1 MRKLLYD
8 MQDHYL
14 NHLRPAQL
22 TMTWAACV
30 QWVNSQDVPRQ
41 LFLANYKFLQQNK
54 QTSFPY
60 EPTDENLLA
69 PPSASL
75 VPSPSEDKPIALEP
89 IDVPVA
95 AGAAPAAPA
104 VLTA

>member
-1 MRKLLYD
+1 

-69 PPSASL
+69 PSDSVKTSDSVKIA
-75 VPSPSEDKPIALEP
+75 ALEP

-95 AGAAPAAPA
+95 AGDA
-104 VLTA
+104 VHTA

>member
-22 TMTWAACV
+22 TMTWIACV

-60 EPTDENLLA
+60 EPTDENLLT
-69 PPSASL
+69 PPS
-75 VPSPSEDKPIALEP
+75 VPSVPTEDKPIALEP

-95 AGAAPAAPA
+95 GAEPA
-104 VLTA
+104 VYTA

>member
-60 EPTDENLLA
+60 EPTDENLMVSDSVKTA
-69 PPSASL
+69 
-75 VPSPSEDKPIALEP
+75 IEP

-95 AGAAPAAPA
+95 AGDVAPAAA
-104 VLTA
+104 TA

>member
-22 TMTWAACV
+22 TMTWTACV

-60 EPTDENLLA
+60 EPTDENLLT
-69 PPSASL
+69 PSDL
-75 VPSPSEDKPIALEP
+75 VKAAALEP

-95 AGAAPAAPA
+95 AVEPAAPA
-104 VLTA
+104 DATA